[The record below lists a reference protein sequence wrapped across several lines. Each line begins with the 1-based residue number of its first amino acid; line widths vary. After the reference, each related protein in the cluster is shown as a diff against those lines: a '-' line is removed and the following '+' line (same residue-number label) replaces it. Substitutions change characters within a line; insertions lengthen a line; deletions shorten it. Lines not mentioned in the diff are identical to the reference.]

1 MVYLFRPLVGY
12 FCYAKFVMSYP
23 ALSVKLGSFGYTRL
37 FGHTW
42 LDRAS
47 MLLCVKYRYH
57 YLSVHSDTVSL
68 SEKIAVLL
76 CDGA

>member
-1 MVYLFRPLVGY
+1 MVYLFRPLVGS
-12 FCYAKFVMSYP
+12 FCYAKLV
-23 ALSVKLGSFGYTRL
+23 GSFGYTRL
-37 FGHTW
+37 
-42 LDRAS
+42 DRVS

-57 YLSVHSDTVSL
+57 YLSVHSDTASL